1 MSEQR
6 PALRI
11 EDKVRA
17 ENRLYT
23 LLFHTGEKRIWWGAM
38 FVALLLHAGVALMP
52 MPRARGAAV
61 PPEIPDA
68 SRAIAIRAYRPPPPP
83 AASRSIRGGG
93 PGAAQ
98 PATRRIPIPD
108 PTPDAPEPVREP
120 ILGGIGPEALP
131 PDAEVFLG
139 SPEGPP
145 SSGPLIAGAA
155 GVSFPELIPES
166 KIDPEYPETA
176 RRAQL
181 EGSVILQAV
190 IVRDGTVEE
199 IRVLRCSTPGV
210 GFEQAAVDAVRIW
223 RYRPAEQNGRRVDVY
238 FTVKVDFVLQ

>member
-1 MSEQR
+1 M
-6 PALRI
+6 
-11 EDKVRA
+11 
-17 ENRLYT
+17 
-23 LLFHTGEKRIWWGAM
+23 G
-38 FVALLLHAGVALMP
+38 VAVLLHAVAALVP
-52 MPRARGAAV
+52 MPQARAPAVAPAA
-61 PPEIPDA
+61 PEPT
-68 SRAIAIRAYRPPPPP
+68 RALTVRAYVPPPP
-83 AASRSIRGGG
+83 AAQRAIRSASLSVER
-93 PGAAQ
+93 PS
-98 PATRRIPIPD
+98 TRRIPVPD

-120 ILGGIGPEALP
+120 ILGGIRPEDLP

-139 SPEGPP
+139 TPEGPP

-166 KIDPEYPETA
+166 KIDPEYPEAA

-199 IRVLRCSTPGV
+199 IRVLRCSQNGV
-210 GFEQAAVDAVRIW
+210 GFEEAAIEAVRLW
-223 RYRPAEQNGRRVDVY
+223 RYRPAKQSGRPVDVY